1 MCPVTLSFNPSSFSR
16 AGDDVRAAIGQ
27 ASQTTGVNFSYL
39 LAQAKSESG
48 LNPSAKAANSSAT
61 GLYQFLDQSW
71 LGVVKQHG
79 AQYGFGWAAE
89 AITARKGGGFTVA
102 PAVRDAVFALRRQ
115 PGPAAMMAAAYASDN
130 AANLGQALG
139 RQVNGT
145 DLYMAHFLGL
155 SGATKFLR
163 AQCTNGSACAANLF
177 PQEARANRSIFYSKD
192 GSPRSLDEVYAV
204 MGRKLDNQVDGSNDA
219 TVQTAQGLTPGSLV
233 PSLPGAPDLSAVKL
247 AYGDMSN
254 GDPMAAETGDQTE
267 TSIGDMLASIEQN
280 RINMLKPTP
289 AQAKLAYLMLSLPSV
304 S

>member
-1 MCPVTLSFNPSSFSR
+1 MTLTRIPSTLSNVR
-16 AGDDVRAAIGQ
+16 DDVRAAIGQ
-27 ASQTTGVNFSYL
+27 AAQTTGINFSYL

-48 LNPSAKAANSSAT
+48 LNPTAKSSNSSAT

-177 PQEARANRSIFYSKD
+177 PQEARANRSIFYDKD

-204 MGRKLDNQVDGSNDA
+204 MGRKLDNQVDGSDNA
-219 TVQTAQGLTPGSLV
+219 TVQTAQGLIPGSLV

-247 AYGDMSN
+247 AYGDMSS
-254 GDPMAAETGDQTE
+254 GDPMAAEAGDQTE

-280 RINMLKPTP
+280 RVNMLKPTP

-304 S
+304 N